1 MKKDRTIIF
10 IAFFAVTSFFSW
22 AFLFFGIPFTSFSF
36 GLLPQYQLWVTA
48 EEKKITLVSDKG
60 AYEDRYSFLKN
71 SEAERQKL
79 KSFIIE
85 DESDQYNLLEETE
98 LLGKRFN
105 ASTTVTSITQK
116 AVTESK
122 GVKKVSSKTTAPTQ
136 SSLEVQLTSKGSF
149 VNVARFMKGLETMP
163 HLIRINKIQLQRLT
177 DAKEK
182 INTVWQASIVIEIF
196 GIQKTSQ

>member
-1 MKKDRTIIF
+1 
-10 IAFFAVTSFFSW
+10 
-22 AFLFFGIPFTSFSF
+22 
-36 GLLPQYQLWVTA
+36 
-48 EEKKITLVSDKG
+48 
-60 AYEDRYSFLKN
+60 
-71 SEAERQKL
+71 
-79 KSFIIE
+79 
-85 DESDQYNLLEETE
+85 LEETE